1 MGGGADWFWA
11 GMARAGA
18 LAASVPDPIA
28 LQPLFRS
35 PRAPHPP
42 SLLPPLPQA
51 VVAPRALSD
60 VNIAI
65 SGATAA
71 SLFLGR
77 FVFFEYQKKAATKA
91 GLPKQNG
98 KTHLEAGDRLAA
110 ESSVVSNSGDPAGFT
125 IPLLLGWGALGH
137 VAGYIA
143 LATASL
149 SKAGFSALPY

>member
-1 MGGGADWFWA
+1 VGLGAC
-11 GMARAGA
+11 RKRV
-18 LAASVPDPIA
+18 LPVRPSLIAASP
-28 LQPLFRS
+28 
-35 PRAPHPP
+35 
-42 SLLPPLPQA
+42 PPLTPLCSQA

-60 VNIAI
+60 VNLTI

-77 FVFFEYQKKAATKA
+77 FVFFEYQKKAAAKA

-125 IPLLLGWGALGH
+125 IPLLLGW
-137 VAGYIA
+137 
-143 LATASL
+143 
-149 SKAGFSALPY
+149 